1 MRQRGPT
8 PRLEAFR
15 VLDRVSAMPH
25 DFNSRLALS
34 RHSTDRNGVARIRPE
49 LFNELWEDDATR
61 VIVLWKGR
69 ARMVANALVLMSPQ
83 ELTSAGLGL
92 ENSGDTLRL
101 YLGESLEESS
111 GEAAGT
117 SFVAVV
123 VSDEQAS
130 ALGSS
135 DEDWSDLRLI
145 APVLTDR
152 DAGLFTQALALAN
165 WHLSYGHS
173 PKTGAATQPGQS
185 GWIRTTAT
193 DGAQVFPRTDP
204 AIIVMITDHDDRLLL
219 GNNAMWEPNRYS
231 LLAGYVE
238 PGESLEAAVVRE
250 VFEESGVTVVDPV
263 YLGSQPWP
271 FPASLMLGFHAKLA
285 PGFDAEDLTPDG
297 EEILAVKWFTRDE
310 LRASLDTIILPGP
323 VSIARAMIEHWLG
336 EKLDQNVTWL
346 GTR

>member
-1 MRQRGPT
+1 
-8 PRLEAFR
+8 
-15 VLDRVSAMPH
+15 MPH

-34 RHSTDRNGVARIRPE
+34 RHSTDRNGVARMRPE

-69 ARMVANALVLMSPQ
+69 ARMVANALVLMSPS
-83 ELTSAGLGL
+83 EMNAAGLGL
-92 ENSGDTLRL
+92 EASSDALRL
-101 YLGESLEESS
+101 YLGESLEGAP

-123 VSDEQAS
+123 LSDEQAQ
-130 ALGSS
+130 ALQAP
-135 DEDWSDLRLI
+135 EENWSDLRLI

-173 PKTGAATQPGQS
+173 PKSGAATQPDQA
-185 GWIRTTAT
+185 GWIRTSPV

-219 GNNAMWEPNRYS
+219 GNNALWEPNRFS

-238 PGESLEAAVVRE
+238 PGESLEAAVIRE

-285 PGFDAEDLTPDG
+285 PGFDAADLTPDG

-310 LRASLDTIILPGP
+310 LRASTETIILPGP

-336 EKLDQNVTWL
+336 EKLDQDVTWL
-346 GTR
+346 GLR